1 MLDLGVYT
9 ICNKEIHC
17 VIKGKY
23 FRREFVNF
31 LATLPAG
38 LSE

>member
-9 ICNKEIHC
+9 VYNKEICC

-31 LATLPAG
+31 LAALPVG